1 MDPYRSPPEETS
13 HVEPELDRIPVWLR
27 FAPLRAGWIVVTPS
41 ALRFEPRAGRARTVP
56 LLGGLDALQL
66 SVVLGARP
74 RIKRRAIRIR
84 DTIESWR
91 QIAAS
96 APYQRA
102 LRAVPYRGILSRAHG
117 HSFAGG
123 AHEDR
128 AFVPIVDGNHLV
140 VIEAAPSYESCF
152 LRQPPGGWPDR
163 SGVLL
168 GRALSWLP
176 RDELARVLSRVRA
189 HGHARWCRVFTRE
202 EVRARP
208 AYVEDQRRFELLG
221 NNARDAIALELD
233 ANERAMI
240 EGWLE
245 TGHVG

>member
-1 MDPYRSPPEETS
+1 MDPYRSPPEETA
-13 HVEPELDRIPVWLR
+13 HVEPELDRLPLWLR
-27 FAPLRAGWIVVTPS
+27 FTPLRAGWIVVTPS

-56 LLGGLDALQL
+56 LAGGLEALQL
-66 SVVLGARP
+66 SLALGARP
-74 RIKRRAIRIR
+74 RLKRRAIRTA

-96 APYQRA
+96 APYQRS
-102 LRAVPYRGILSRAHG
+102 LRAARYAGILARAHG

-128 AFVPIVDGNHLV
+128 AFVPIVDGDHLV
-140 VIEAAPSYESCF
+140 VIEAAPSYEVCF
-152 LRQPPGGWPDR
+152 ERDPPHGWPDH
-163 SGVLL
+163 SGALL
-168 GRALSWLP
+168 ARALSWLA

-189 HGHARWCRVFTRE
+189 HTHARWCRVFTRE

-208 AYVEDQRRFELLG
+208 AYVEDRRRFELLG

-233 ANERAMI
+233 AGERAML
-240 EGWLE
+240 EHWLE